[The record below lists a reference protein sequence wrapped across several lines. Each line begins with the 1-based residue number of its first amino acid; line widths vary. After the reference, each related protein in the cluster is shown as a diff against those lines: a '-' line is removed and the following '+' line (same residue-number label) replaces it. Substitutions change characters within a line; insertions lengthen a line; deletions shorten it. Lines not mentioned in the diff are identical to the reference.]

1 MESANFGGPYTFGSP
16 EISWKWF
23 DRGRRHKWEQNT
35 PISYHCLHLPHL
47 ASMQVGTPVRPFH
60 FGQKDL
66 LFETQVDPV
75 TSQEGLPPQRT
86 CMVNVKWR
94 VHIIILSN
102 QIYCHSI
109 PVISY
114 HITVKSCENTSY
126 HTVSFQIP
134 TSFWWE
140 RETGEL
146 KETEKIEEKQ
156 NLEKIWQ
163 EVRSCWKSWE
173 MVLNVLQEVSSL
185 GKSMEVFRS
194 SSRQT
199 WFLDPHRV
207 TLLKPPPMGSMMS
220 HATFL

>member
-1 MESANFGGPYTFGSP
+1 MESSNFGGPYTFGSP

-60 FGQKDL
+60 LGQKDL

-102 QIYCHSI
+102 HIYCHSI
-109 PVISY
+109 SESYCIISLSNHLKTH
-114 HITVKSCENTSY
+114 HITQY
-126 HTVSFQIP
+126 HSKFQ
-134 TSFWWE
+134 
-140 RETGEL
+140 L
-146 KETEKIEEKQ
+146 
-156 NLEKIWQ
+156 
-163 EVRSCWKSWE
+163 
-173 MVLNVLQEVSSL
+173 
-185 GKSMEVFRS
+185 VFGGRG
-194 SSRQT
+194 RQ
-199 WFLDPHRV
+199 
-207 TLLKPPPMGSMMS
+207 GS
-220 HATFL
+220 